1 MSKNRLLAF
10 AAFFFALVAFVLY
23 VVSFLRPPFRGF
35 LFLFMV
41 LNLVFWMT
49 ALTIGRGRDEA
60 KLSFRFPKA
69 APSTVKP
76 LKILLPAF
84 CVVSLIPVLI
94 GGTPIQRDGQ
104 LLKKTVNG
112 VLREVSRDEYS
123 KLECAEERLFSG
135 VWFSLDIVFAL
146 TLWFKDTR

>member
-23 VVSFLRPPFRGF
+23 VASFLRPPFRGF

-41 LNLVFWMT
+41 LNLAFWMA

-69 APSTVKP
+69 APRP
-76 LKILLPAF
+76 
-84 CVVSLIPVLI
+84 
-94 GGTPIQRDGQ
+94 
-104 LLKKTVNG
+104 
-112 VLREVSRDEYS
+112 
-123 KLECAEERLFSG
+123 
-135 VWFSLDIVFAL
+135 
-146 TLWFKDTR
+146 